1 MQQFRQIRHDQCLV
15 LLYYFHKK
23 IMQKKSEI
31 FEKPNFLGQT
41 PDFLPTR
48 KPGLYLSRV
57 NFFSFEYNEYRSQH
71 YNQWLDFMLVIEFC
85 NM

>member
-1 MQQFRQIRHDQCLV
+1 
-15 LLYYFHKK
+15 
-23 IMQKKSEI
+23 MQKKSEI
-31 FEKPNFLGQT
+31 FKKPNFLGQT
-41 PDFLPTR
+41 LDFLPPM
-48 KPGLYLSRV
+48 KPGLYLTRV